1 LKWCWLVLDFKI
13 NAWILTLGSCVE
25 VELCFS
31 PSRCGARLRWCWL
44 ARDFKSM
51 LEFLPLDGAM
61 EVVDLQTS
69 VRLDTVGG
77 HN

>member
-1 LKWCWLVLDFKI
+1 
-13 NAWILTLGSCVE
+13 
-25 VELCFS
+25 
-31 PSRCGARLRWCWL
+31 
-44 ARDFKSM
+44 M

-61 EVVDLQTS
+61 EVVDLRTS